1 MGVLARGVRGQSPG
15 SDGVLVWF
23 ISPHGFGHA
32 ARASAIIAA
41 CSARRPGLRHHVF
54 TTVPPGFFRDSLPGV
69 SVGLHRLDCDVGMVQ
84 KNPFEED
91 IGETIR
97 ALGRLPLKAGP
108 NLDAVVNEVAATGC
122 RLVVSD
128 ISPLG
133 LLVADRLECPGIL
146 VENFTW
152 DWIYRAYDDP
162 RLDALGAEMEGIFS
176 TATVRIQTEPVC
188 RVVDGSRVV
197 PPVSRRPR
205 SSRAELRDKLG
216 IPADHRLLLLSLSGG
231 ESTIVP
237 RSLRAMPKTT
247 LVVPAGSLEPGS
259 GRGIV
264 RVPTFGGPYHPD
276 LVAAS
281 DLVVGKLGYS
291 TVAEIYQAGN
301 AFAFLRRPRFPESPI
316 LEAFVRD
323 NIPSAALPTNWLFNP
338 TVPAV
343 LEGLLSRSR
352 LAALRENGAGQAA
365 DSILN
370 LLQDQF

>member
-1 MGVLARGVRGQSPG
+1 MGVLNEGVRRQSPG
-15 SDGVLVWF
+15 SDGVVVWF

-41 CSARRPGLRHHVF
+41 CSARRPDLRHHLF
-54 TTVPPGFFRDSLPGV
+54 TTVPPGFFSESLPGV
-69 SVGLHRLDCDVGMVQ
+69 SVAVHRLECDVGMVQ

-91 IGETIR
+91 VGATIR
-97 ALGRLPLKAGP
+97 ALARLPLKAGP
-108 NLDAVVNEVAATGC
+108 DLDAVVNEVAATGC
-122 RLVVSD
+122 RVVVSD

-152 DWIYRAYDDP
+152 DWIYRAYDEP
-162 RLDALGAEMEGIFS
+162 RLDALGAEMERIFS
-176 TATVRIQTEPVC
+176 TAAVRIQTEPVC
-188 RVVDGSRVV
+188 TMVDGSRVV

-205 SSRAELRDKLG
+205 VSRTDLRKELG
-216 IPADHRLLLLSLSGG
+216 IPAHERMILVSLGGVETAPLRRL
-231 ESTIVP
+231 
-237 RSLRAMPKTT
+237 RQAMPTTT
-247 LVVPAGSLEPGS
+247 LVAPANRPTIEVEHGV
-259 GRGIV
+259 V
-264 RVPTFGGPYHPD
+264 RIPITGGPYHPD

-281 DLVVGKLGYS
+281 DLVIGKLGYS
-291 TVAEIYQAGN
+291 TVAEVYRSKTR
-301 AFAFLRRPRFPESPI
+301 FAFLRRPRFPESPI

-323 NIPSAALPTNWLFNP
+323 HIPSAALQTNWLENP
-338 TVPAV
+338 TAPAV

-352 LAALRENGAGQAA
+352 LTAPRENGAGQAA